1 MTSYEIESVIKKL
14 PTNKSPGT
22 DGFTG
27 EFYHTYEDI
36 IPSLL
41 KLLQKIAEERIL
53 LNSLCEVS
61 IILIQ
66 KPDKD
71 STHKKL

>member
-1 MTSYEIESVIKKL
+1 MTSYEIESVTKKL
-14 PTNKSPGT
+14 PTNKSPET

-27 EFYHTYEDI
+27 EFYQTHDDI

-61 IILIQ
+61 VILIQ